1 MTALDFAVEMAF
13 TDPNI
18 SQPAWYRDQTG
29 QYREV
34 RVIVRRPDE
43 TVTFGAGRLLA
54 ETTIADLQVCDISEP
69 QAGETILI
77 GEESFIVQGS
87 PRRESARLVWRMEL
101 IPE

>member
-1 MTALDFAVEMAF
+1 MTALEFAVEMAF

-18 SQPAWYRDQTG
+18 SQPAWYRDQAG

-43 TVTFGAGRLLA
+43 TVAFGAGRLIA
-54 ETTIADLQVCDISEP
+54 ETMIADVRACEITEP
-69 QAGETILI
+69 LAGETIQI
-77 GEESFIVQGS
+77 GAERFVVQGA

-101 IPE
+101 VPE